1 LAKLLFEKQDKNQ
14 MGFFRLSAKRGKLP
28 RAVKIFICTDFQ
40 IKTTAL
46 TATAA
51 KPAQAA
57 AAPGPHDTSAL
68 P

>member
-1 LAKLLFEKQDKNQ
+1 